1 MVAVQVQH
9 LEAIEA
15 LMVLIQYFLLLHLP
29 EAAVAVAMLLGKEL
43 VQQAGQAVA
52 VLVIVHQQGVQELP
66 IKVLLAAMVY
76 LTAQLLLAVA
86 VAVQVQ

>member
-1 MVAVQVQH
+1 
-9 LEAIEA
+9 
-15 LMVLIQYFLLLHLP
+15 MVLIQYFLLLHLP